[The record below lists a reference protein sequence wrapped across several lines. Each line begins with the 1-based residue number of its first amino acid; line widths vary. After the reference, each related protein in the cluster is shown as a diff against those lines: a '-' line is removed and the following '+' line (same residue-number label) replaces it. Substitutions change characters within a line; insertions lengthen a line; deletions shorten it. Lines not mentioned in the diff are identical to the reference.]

1 MIILAFG
8 EQFDLVMADPPYLD
22 ENCLTKTSVSIKYLS
37 KKDNTKVV
45 LCTGAVMEDL
55 ARRFAHFHGNIPQF
69 IHGFLVRQR
78 QVDEI
83 KTNFNILIL
92 LSSSSIDKFFEV
104 DIIFENTIDI
114 DFFSNMHTF
123 EI

>member
-1 MIILAFG
+1 
-8 EQFDLVMADPPYLD
+8 
-22 ENCLTKTSVSIKYLS
+22 
-37 KKDNTKVV
+37 
-45 LCTGAVMEDL
+45 MEDL

-69 IHGFLVRQR
+69 VHGFLVRQK

-92 LSSSSIDKFFEV
+92 LSSSSIDKFFEI

-114 DFFSNMHTF
+114 DFFSNMYTF
-123 EI
+123 EIWHFFENMVNFESIIENSVISKKYEVNVRYDKKDLVT